1 MGFQIDFWNSK
12 RTNIMSTTM
21 NRVKFL
27 KCPTK
32 GKKKIAFNCHMN
44 ERNTFKFGGGG
55 KCVES
60 IVKIDKFFD
69 KMLKQIKN
77 K

>member
-1 MGFQIDFWNSK
+1 MPNK
-12 RTNIMSTTM
+12 R
-21 NRVKFL
+21 
-27 KCPTK
+27 
-32 GKKKIAFNCHMN
+32 KKKKFAFNCHMN

-55 KCVES
+55 DKCVES

>member
-1 MGFQIDFWNSK
+1 MKEIHS
-12 RTNIMSTTM
+12 S
-21 NRVKFL
+21 
-27 KCPTK
+27 
-32 GKKKIAFNCHMN
+32 
-44 ERNTFKFGGGG
+44 FGGGG
-55 KCVES
+55 DKCVES

>member
-1 MGFQIDFWNSK
+1 MF
-12 RTNIMSTTM
+12 
-21 NRVKFL
+21 
-27 KCPTK
+27 
-32 GKKKIAFNCHMN
+32 AFNCHMN
-44 ERNTFKFGGGG
+44 ERNTFKFFFFWGGE

>member
-1 MGFQIDFWNSK
+1 
-12 RTNIMSTTM
+12 
-21 NRVKFL
+21 
-27 KCPTK
+27 
-32 GKKKIAFNCHMN
+32 MN
-44 ERNTFKFGGGG
+44 ERNTFKFGGGD

>member
-1 MGFQIDFWNSK
+1 
-12 RTNIMSTTM
+12 
-21 NRVKFL
+21 
-27 KCPTK
+27 
-32 GKKKIAFNCHMN
+32 MN
-44 ERNTFKFGGGG
+44 ERNTFKFFFFGGGGG

>member
-1 MGFQIDFWNSK
+1 MF
-12 RTNIMSTTM
+12 
-21 NRVKFL
+21 
-27 KCPTK
+27 
-32 GKKKIAFNCHMN
+32 AFNCHMN
-44 ERNTFKFGGGG
+44 ERNTFKFFLGGD